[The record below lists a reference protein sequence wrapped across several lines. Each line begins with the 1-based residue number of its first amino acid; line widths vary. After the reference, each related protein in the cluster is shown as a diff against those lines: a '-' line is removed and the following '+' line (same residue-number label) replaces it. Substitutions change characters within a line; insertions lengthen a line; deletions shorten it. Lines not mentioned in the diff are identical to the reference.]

1 MEDIIRRR
9 EGMDYYDSLSEEQKK
24 LVDSVFFA
32 TIDMCSQLVTESEGK
47 PFPIFFYEDV
57 AYKVFRGEMLG
68 HMLADEMY
76 NAKVNEWQ
84 KSDEFNPKY

>member
-24 LVDSVFFA
+24 LVDKVFFA
-32 TIDMCSQLVTESEGK
+32 TIDICSQFVTECEGK

-76 NAKVNEWQ
+76 NANVGAWQ
-84 KSDEFNPKY
+84 KADKFNPKY